1 MPLVQV
7 RRAIYA
13 YVPADGDELAMSEGN
28 VLYILNDDDADWLQ
42 AKRKVLN
49 IDDPEEK
56 GLVPANHTEIIP
68 PIAQAKALYDYA
80 PMLNEETAL
89 EEDEAVDIVEDD
101 DPDWYMAKTKAGYG
115 FVPKAYVEIVSEQKS
130 QAIVDNESKYDE
142 PKFDELSFD
151 NQKPAPPSLSLQLPT
166 TPNVPAPEP
175 PALPSVPAPPSPAPV
190 ATLPPPPPPPL
201 PATESPA
208 STISHYNVVLG
219 KKKKG
224 QKITLGISNPT
235 LVVDNND
242 DAVPPKRYAT
252 SDITRCSTKKS
263 VLTVEI
269 GGFEPAAFDFTCT
282 ANAEAERIAD
292 AINAARRGMFLGDRT
307 LAIPEREDELPPLSP
322 PKEDVPFRVPN
333 NPVINVAPTQEMA
346 VVLYDFASDDSE
358 ELTVN
363 EGDRVLVLDNTDPE
377 WWQVQLE
384 PPHGRAGLVPAAY
397 VEIQPDDAA
406 ASVPIKAVN
415 PLPPLPTRT
424 DTVRQAAALSH
435 NSSLMLQP
443 VERNISSMIG
453 DGKTPDSDNVPL
465 QLLQKRPEETAL
477 PALPALRAEP
487 ISSAFASVPATIAS
501 VPAAVAVPE
510 GPNPNKVRTWTDGS
524 GAYTVEAEF
533 IRLDAEGNVHLH
545 KTNNKMITVSMAKFS
560 DADRNYVS
568 SVTGQA
574 PKLPEKTKTA
584 RQRQQEN
591 AAKTPGRRVINYDWD
606 WFDFFTLKCGITADN
621 ALKYATSFVA
631 ERLDDTSIPEIDAD
645 YVRSLGVKPVDV
657 PRLERAFREHQGLPP
672 AAQNELMYVSPRGL
686 TMEPAREPAKDPVR
700 EPVKEVVK
708 DPVVSPRHVA
718 NNPWGVDTELDR
730 RIDRRRQIE
739 DDEEMARKLQ
749 QQEEDERR
757 RQRSRKQPLNLGVG
771 SRKNNK
777 SQTSVVDPAQLR
789 SAQHRLGSPLG
800 RAASPPATSPLA
812 ISAMRSSSQ
821 SAIDQ
826 AFGTNTS
833 PHPASRPQM
842 EQVQPRARPTVQQPQ
857 MSSELST
864 QHMAAAAASGNTAQ
878 MNQLEQM
885 AKAKAQE
892 LAAHEMRIK
901 QQQEEIRQ
909 QTMFLQ
915 QQQQQLLQ
923 MQQTQKVEAQLK
935 HLKEEKERLEK
946 QRQADEMQ
954 KQVAMLKAQQE
965 QMLKMQQMASQARIQ
980 QQQNAVSMAPAVSM
994 TANMAVPQQQQQ
1006 QMTNMNLGMATPMTA
1021 VPQQQQ
1027 LPLSSRL
1034 PPPLVPSRVTQMT
1047 NSTSPV
1053 GMFNPASSSTTRL
1066 APSTANSIFTNH
1078 AIAGSTPNLGSFTNQ
1093 KYMPN
1098 TSVAAAYSNNPA
1110 AAQSMSN
1117 FGLLNQQ
1124 AIMSQPNIVN
1134 QPNVMSQSANRYDM
1148 FKSVNPHAPSIFNGG
1163 IQPQPQQSS
1172 LQFSMNAVQP
1182 GVSRPNGPTG
1192 VFAMANP
1199 TLTQQPQMN
1208 YQQQQPQQQMFN
1220 TRPAQQGFGN
1230 QLQWH

>member
-1 MPLVQV
+1 
-7 RRAIYA
+7 
-13 YVPADGDELAMSEGN
+13 
-28 VLYILNDDDADWLQ
+28 
-42 AKRKVLN
+42 
-49 IDDPEEK
+49 
-56 GLVPANHTEIIP
+56 
-68 PIAQAKALYDYA
+68 
-80 PMLNEETAL
+80 
-89 EEDEAVDIVEDD
+89 
-101 DPDWYMAKTKAGYG
+101 
-115 FVPKAYVEIVSEQKS
+115 
-130 QAIVDNESKYDE
+130 
-142 PKFDELSFD
+142 
-151 NQKPAPPSLSLQLPT
+151 
-166 TPNVPAPEP
+166 
-175 PALPSVPAPPSPAPV
+175 
-190 ATLPPPPPPPL
+190 
-201 PATESPA
+201 
-208 STISHYNVVLG
+208 
-219 KKKKG
+219 
-224 QKITLGISNPT
+224 
-235 LVVDNND
+235 
-242 DAVPPKRYAT
+242 
-252 SDITRCSTKKS
+252 
-263 VLTVEI
+263 
-269 GGFEPAAFDFTCT
+269 
-282 ANAEAERIAD
+282 
-292 AINAARRGMFLGDRT
+292 
-307 LAIPEREDELPPLSP
+307 
-322 PKEDVPFRVPN
+322 
-333 NPVINVAPTQEMA
+333 
-346 VVLYDFASDDSE
+346 
-358 ELTVN
+358 
-363 EGDRVLVLDNTDPE
+363 
-377 WWQVQLE
+377 
-384 PPHGRAGLVPAAY
+384 
-397 VEIQPDDAA
+397 
-406 ASVPIKAVN
+406 
-415 PLPPLPTRT
+415 
-424 DTVRQAAALSH
+424 
-435 NSSLMLQP
+435 
-443 VERNISSMIG
+443 
-453 DGKTPDSDNVPL
+453 
-465 QLLQKRPEETAL
+465 LLQKRPEE

-487 ISSAFASVPATIAS
+487 IASAFATVPATVVS
-501 VPAAVAVPE
+501 VPLTVTVP
-510 GPNPNKVRTWTDGS
+510 GSPNPNKVRTWTDGS

-560 DADRNYVS
+560 DADQNYVS

-584 RQRQQEN
+584 RQRQQED

-606 WFDFFTLKCGITADN
+606 WFDFFTLKCGVTADN
-621 ALKYATSFVA
+621 ALKYATAFVA
-631 ERLDDTSIPEIDAD
+631 ERLDDMSIPEIDTD

-672 AAQNELMYVSPRGL
+672 AVQNESMYVSPRGL
-686 TMEPAREPAKDPVR
+686 TMEPAKDLIR
-700 EPVKEVVK
+700 EPVKEVAK
-708 DPVVSPRHVA
+708 DPVVSPHRVA

-730 RIDRRRQIE
+730 RIDQRRQIE

-757 RQRSRKQPLNLGVG
+757 RQHSQKQPLNLSVG

-789 SAQHRLGSPLG
+789 SAQHRISSPLG
-800 RAASPPATSPLA
+800 RAASPSATSPLA

-826 AFGTNTS
+826 AFGTN
-833 PHPASRPQM
+833 PLPRPASRPQM
-842 EQVQPRARPTVQQPQ
+842 EQVPPRARPTVQQPQ
-857 MSSELST
+857 VSNELSM
-864 QHMAAAAASGNTAQ
+864 QHMAVVAASGNTAQ

-885 AKAKAQE
+885 AQAKAQE

-980 QQQNAVSMAPAVSM
+980 QQQNAGSMAPAVSM
-994 TANMAVPQQQQQ
+994 AANMAVPQQQQ

-1034 PPPLVPSRVTQMT
+1034 PPPLMPSRVTQMT

-1053 GMFNPASSSTTRL
+1053 GMFNPASSSTTQL
-1066 APSTANSIFTNH
+1066 APAAANSIFTNH

-1093 KYMPN
+1093 KFMPN

-1124 AIMSQPNIVN
+1124 AIMSQPN
-1134 QPNVMSQSANRYDM
+1134 VMSQPANRYDM

-1163 IQPQPQQSS
+1163 IQPQEQQPPQQPP
-1172 LQFSMNAVQP
+1172 LQFSMNTVQP
-1182 GVSRPNGPTG
+1182 VVSRPNGPTG

-1199 TLTQQPQMN
+1199 TLTQQSQMN

-1220 TRPAQQGFGN
+1220 ICPAQQGFGN

>member
-1 MPLVQV
+1 
-7 RRAIYA
+7 
-13 YVPADGDELAMSEGN
+13 
-28 VLYILNDDDADWLQ
+28 
-42 AKRKVLN
+42 
-49 IDDPEEK
+49 
-56 GLVPANHTEIIP
+56 
-68 PIAQAKALYDYA
+68 
-80 PMLNEETAL
+80 
-89 EEDEAVDIVEDD
+89 
-101 DPDWYMAKTKAGYG
+101 
-115 FVPKAYVEIVSEQKS
+115 AYVEIVSEQKS

-151 NQKPAPPSLSLQLPT
+151 NQKPALPPLPLQLPT
-166 TPNVPAPEP
+166 TPNVPVPEP
-175 PALPSVPAPPSPAPV
+175 PALPPVPAALSPAPA

-201 PATESPA
+201 PATESLA

-307 LAIPEREDELPPLSP
+307 LAIPERQDELPPLPP
-322 PKEDVPFRVPN
+322 PKDDVSFRVPN
-333 NPVINVAPTQEMA
+333 INPVSNAAPAQEMA

-363 EGDRVLVLDNTDPE
+363 EGDRVLVLDNSDPE

-397 VEIQPDDAA
+397 IELRPNDTA

-443 VERNISSMIG
+443 VERTLSSMIN

-465 QLLQKRPEETAL
+465 QLLQRRSEETAL
-477 PALPALRAEP
+477 PVLRAEP
-487 ISSAFASVPATIAS
+487 IASAFASVPATIAS
-501 VPAAVAVPE
+501 VPATFASVPAILTSASVPAAVTGPG

-533 IRLDAEGNVHLH
+533 IKLDAEGNVHLH

-574 PKLPEKTKTA
+574 LKLLEKAKTA
-584 RQRQQEN
+584 RQRQQED

-606 WFDFFTLKCGITADN
+606 WFDFFTLKCGVTADN
-621 ALKYATSFVA
+621 ALKYATAFVA

-672 AAQNELMYVSPRGL
+672 VAQNESMYVSPRGL
-686 TMEPAREPAKDPVR
+686 TMEPAREPVKDPIR

-708 DPVVSPRHVA
+708 DPVVSPRHVT

-730 RIDRRRQIE
+730 RLDRRRQIE

-833 PHPASRPQM
+833 PRPASRPQM
-842 EQVQPRARPTVQQPQ
+842 EQVQPRARPMVHQPQ
-857 MSSELST
+857 VSNELST
-864 QHMAAAAASGNTAQ
+864 QHMAAVAASGNTVQ

-965 QMLKMQQMASQARIQ
+965 QMLKMQQMASQARSQ

-994 TANMAVPQQQQQ
+994 AANMAVPQQQQH
-1006 QMTNMNLGMATPMTA
+1006 MANMNLGMATPMTA
-1021 VPQQQQ
+1021 VSQQQQ

-1047 NSTSPV
+1047 NPTSPI
-1053 GMFNPASSSTTRL
+1053 GMFNTASSSTTRL
-1066 APSTANSIFTNH
+1066 APAAANSIFTNH

-1098 TSVAAAYSNNPA
+1098 TSVAAA
-1110 AAQSMSN
+1110 
-1117 FGLLNQQ
+1117 
-1124 AIMSQPNIVN
+1124 
-1134 QPNVMSQSANRYDM
+1134 
-1148 FKSVNPHAPSIFNGG
+1148 
-1163 IQPQPQQSS
+1163 
-1172 LQFSMNAVQP
+1172 
-1182 GVSRPNGPTG
+1182 
-1192 VFAMANP
+1192 
-1199 TLTQQPQMN
+1199 
-1208 YQQQQPQQQMFN
+1208 
-1220 TRPAQQGFGN
+1220 
-1230 QLQWH
+1230 